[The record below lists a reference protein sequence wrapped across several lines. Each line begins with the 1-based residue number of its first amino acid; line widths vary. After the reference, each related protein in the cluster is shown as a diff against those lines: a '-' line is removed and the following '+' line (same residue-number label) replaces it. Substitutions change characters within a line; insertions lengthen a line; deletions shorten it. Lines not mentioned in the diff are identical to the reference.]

1 MSSGSKPEW
10 RLQTRGN
17 KGLPGCL
24 ESSLCSFFLSHRDWS
39 SGAGVRVGPSLNID
53 HAARGKAHCRWCG
66 GEGVPGGEGGTIFF
80 SCKYF
85 CPWVGSSLRGPI
97 V

>member
-1 MSSGSKPEW
+1 M
-10 RLQTRGN
+10 
-17 KGLPGCL
+17 
-24 ESSLCSFFLSHRDWS
+24 
-39 SGAGVRVGPSLNID
+39 RVGPSLNID
-53 HAARGKAHCRWCG
+53 HAARGKAHCGWCG

-85 CPWVGSSLRGPI
+85 CLRVGSSLRGPI